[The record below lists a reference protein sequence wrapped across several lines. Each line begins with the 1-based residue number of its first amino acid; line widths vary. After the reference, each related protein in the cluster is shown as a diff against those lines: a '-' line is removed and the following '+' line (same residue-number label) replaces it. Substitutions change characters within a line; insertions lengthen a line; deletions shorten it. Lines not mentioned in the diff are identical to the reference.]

1 MVPSPIP
8 FKMLGA
14 GCRIFQEALHLSGS
28 CPWELAQG
36 SQAHFPCTWPNT
48 VSDFPPLIRI
58 PPEIMGF
65 PGGSVVKNLPAK
77 VGDAG
82 DSSSIPGS
90 GRFPGKGNG
99 NPLQYSYL
107 GHPMDRGVH
116 GVKKSWA

>member
-14 GCRIFQEALHLSGS
+14 GCPVFQEALHLSGS
-28 CPWELAQG
+28 CPRELAQG

-58 PPEIMGF
+58 PPELTGF

-77 VGDAG
+77 IGDAG

-90 GRFPGKGNG
+90 GKFPGKGNG

>member
-58 PPEIMGF
+58 PPEILGF

-90 GRFPGKGNG
+90 GRVPGKGNG